1 MQRLQDIFKDAN
13 FHDLEDVLNMINS
26 EEKAKEWD
34 QSHYAADSTA
44 DSTSDSTSDS
54 TPKTEKRTLRDVVKA
69 PINISKNIDG
79 NDIFI
84 QVQATGF
91 EENDISVNT
100 KVDDD
105 GYKLVIEGSVIKD
118 SEEGFSYSTRQFT
131 IEPFKSVIKITREIA
146 EGNFN
151 IDLGA
156 GLLTIHCLP
165 NMEANN
171 IKKIF

>member
-1 MQRLQDIFKDAN
+1 MQSLQNIFKDGN
-13 FHDLEDVLNMINS
+13 FHNLDDVLNMMYPGQD
-26 EEKAKEWD
+26 AKEWE
-34 QSHYAADSTA
+34 QSHYAPDSTQ
-44 DSTSDSTSDS
+44 DSTQES
-54 TPKTEKRTLRDVVKA
+54 TPKTEKRTLRDVAKA

-84 QVQATGF
+84 QVQAAGF
-91 EENDISVNT
+91 EEGDISVNT